1 MDRIASVSSVKSG
14 TLEKK
19 ESGCDIREF
28 YLEYS
33 MLSLVQYEEYLT
45 AMNFKRHSHSRWS
58 TKHTDIQIACLRHRI
73 QEW

>member
-45 AMNFKRHSHSRWS
+45 AMNFKRHSHSR
-58 TKHTDIQIACLRHRI
+58 
-73 QEW
+73 